1 MDHLTTDQL
10 NAGLDHVKAAP
21 SGTGTV
27 EMVVSRPRTDEREVL
42 DVGDLL
48 VGGGLRGDNYVAR
61 GGKLPE
67 DPAHPEAQINI
78 MNSRAIDVITNG
90 DKDRWQWAGDQLLV
104 DCDLSIEN
112 APRGTR
118 QQIGTA
124 VLEISQ
130 KPYRGCAKFAA
141 RFGQDAVRWVN
152 NEEGTH
158 LKLRGLNA
166 MVVAAGTVKRG
177 DTVTKLA

>member
-10 NAGLDHVKAAP
+10 NAGLYHIQAAP
-21 SGTGTV
+21 SDTGTV

-42 DVGDLL
+42 DVGEL
-48 VGGGLRGDNYVAR
+48 VVAEGLAGDNYLAR

-78 MNSRAIDVITNG
+78 MNSRVIDVITNG
-90 DKDRWQWAGDQLLV
+90 DKDRWQLAGDQLLV
-104 DCDLSIEN
+104 DFDLSVDN
-112 APRGTR
+112 APPGTR
-118 QQIGTA
+118 LQVGGA
-124 VLEISQ
+124 VLEVSQ
-130 KPYRGCAKFAA
+130 KPHRGCAKFAA

-152 NEEGTH
+152 SEAGTH
-158 LKLRGLNA
+158 QKLRGLNA
-166 MVVAAGTVKRG
+166 MVITAGTVKPG

>member
-10 NAGLDHVKAAP
+10 NAGLDHVKDAP
-21 SGTGTV
+21 SDAGTV
-27 EMVVSRPRTDEREVL
+27 EMVVSRPRTDERVVL
-42 DVGDLL
+42 DSGELVVGE
-48 VGGGLRGDNYVAR
+48 GLRGDNYLAR
-61 GGKLPE
+61 GGKTAQ

-78 MNSRAIDVITNG
+78 MNSRVIDVITNG
-90 DKDRWQWAGDQLLV
+90 DKDRWRWAGDQLLV
-104 DCDLSIEN
+104 DFDLSVDN
-112 APRGTR
+112 APPGTR
-118 QQIGTA
+118 LQIGTA

-130 KPYRGCAKFAA
+130 KPHRGCAKFSV

-152 NEEGTH
+152 SEKGTR

-166 MVVAAGTVKRG
+166 MVITAGTVKPG